1 MVEKSGCVLVV
12 AGEAIQRQA
21 SRLLRAQNC
30 EPVAAASTEEALE
43 RLAHQSFHFTLV
55 ELGTDGVEDGLH
67 RLKLQLG
74 DPGAIIGIT
83 PSIPPEAS
91 NASTPVFSAIPA
103 AVDTVLEQP
112 LREDALE
119 GVLAEVVGPRR
130 AEPELA
136 PQRIQEEI
144 SLWRSA
150 RMREVRDIVR
160 EAASVDITVIV
171 TGETGTGK
179 EVVARAIHHLSSRRQ
194 GPFVKVNCAAVPHE
208 LLESEMFGHERGAFT
223 GAHRL
228 NIGKFESA
236 HRGTIFLDE
245 IGDFH
250 PSLQAKLLH
259 VLQDGYFSRVG
270 GKAPLKVDV
279 RVIAATNQDLDRAVA
294 EGRFREDLYYR
305 LNVVH
310 INVPPLRERMEEV
323 PGLVEYF
330 TRMYSKLFRRENFT
344 VRAAAMQRLL
354 QHRYPGNVRELEN
367 LVKRM
372 IVFGDPLLERAIPP
386 SGPGR
391 PPAPEPPPGN
401 GAGLDV
407 PLRDIVRRAS
417 LAAEHEVIK
426 NVLEQTGWNRV
437 RAAKALRISYR
448 ALLYKMK
455 RVGLKGQGLPYRPAP
470 FFDGPVGRNMA

>member
-1 MVEKSGCVLVV
+1 LVEKSGCVLVV

-30 EPVAAASTEEALE
+30 EPVAAASTEQALE

-67 RLKLQLG
+67 RLKLQAG

-83 PSIPPEAS
+83 PQTPLEGRDS
-91 NASTPVFSAIPA
+91 STPVPFPIPA
-103 AVDTVLEQP
+103 AVDTVIEQP

-119 GVLAEVVGPRR
+119 GVLAEVVEPRR

-136 PQRIQEEI
+136 PQRIQDEI
-144 SLWRSA
+144 SLWRSV

-179 EVVARAIHHLSSRRQ
+179 EVVARAIHHLSSRRH

-279 RVIAATNQDLDRAVA
+279 RVIAATNQDLERAVA
-294 EGRFREDLYYR
+294 DGRFREDLYYR

-323 PGLVEYF
+323 PGLVDYF
-330 TRMYSKLFRRENFT
+330 IRMYSKLFRRENFT
-344 VRAAAMQRLL
+344 VRPAMMQRLL

-367 LVKRM
+367 FVKRM
-372 IVFGDPLLERAIPP
+372 IVFGDPLLERALP
-386 SGPGR
+386 SGPGCQ
-391 PPAPEPPPGN
+391 PAQEPPPAN
-401 GAGLDV
+401 GSGLDV

-417 LAAEHEVIK
+417 LAAEHDVIR

-455 RVGLKGQGLPYRPAP
+455 RVGLKGQGLHYRPAP
-470 FFDGPVGRNMA
+470 YFDGGVGRNMA